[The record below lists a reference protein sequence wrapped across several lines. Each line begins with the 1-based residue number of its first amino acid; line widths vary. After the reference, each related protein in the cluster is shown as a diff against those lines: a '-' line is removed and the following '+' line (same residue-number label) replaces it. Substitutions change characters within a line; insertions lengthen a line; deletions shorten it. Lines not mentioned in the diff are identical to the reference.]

1 MLIRRLLILC
11 LSLTM
16 LFSAACAEEQKPEEL
31 ESSQTQSTQESS
43 QTTEEST
50 VKKTYNILFIGNSYT
65 YYNDMPTALFEN
77 IVESAGYRVRI
88 TSITVGGY
96 TLAQFANPSDE
107 HGAKVAKAL
116 NGSKKYD
123 YVILQEQS
131 VLPASNTPEKFY
143 SAVRTLT
150 AKIKEIGATPI
161 LYSTWG
167 RKTGSETLS
176 IYGWTNESMTWKLA
190 SAYQSI
196 GDELGI
202 KVAHAGL
209 AFFDVYTGNDKI
221 ELYNP
226 DSTHPSYAG
235 SYLAASTLFAAIF
248 EADPTE
254 ATFTGTLSQEIALTL
269 REAAKRAV
277 FETPEIPKP

>member
-1 MLIRRLLILC
+1 MSIRRLLLLC
-11 LSLTM
+11 LSLLM
-16 LFSAACAEEQKPEEL
+16 LFSAACAEEQKPEDL
-31 ESSQTQSTQESS
+31 ESSQAQSTQESS

-65 YYNDMPTALFEN
+65 YYNDMPTAIFES
-77 IVESAGYRVRI
+77 IAESAGYRVRI
-88 TSITVGGY
+88 SSITVGGY
-96 TLAQFANPSDE
+96 SLQQFADPSDE

-116 NGSKKYD
+116 DGNKKYD

-131 VLPASNTPEKFY
+131 VRPASSTPEQFY
-143 SAVRTLT
+143 AAVRTLT
-150 AKIKEIGATPI
+150 AKIREIGATPI

-167 RKTGSETLS
+167 RKTGSETLT

-190 SAYQSI
+190 NAYRAI
-196 GDELGI
+196 GDELSV

-209 AFFDVYTGNDKI
+209 AFFDVYTANTEI
-221 ELYNP
+221 ELYDP
-226 DSTHPSYAG
+226 DLTHPSYAG

-254 ATFTGTLSQEIALTL
+254 ATFTGVLSQEIALTL

-277 FETPEIPKP
+277 FETPEIPKQ